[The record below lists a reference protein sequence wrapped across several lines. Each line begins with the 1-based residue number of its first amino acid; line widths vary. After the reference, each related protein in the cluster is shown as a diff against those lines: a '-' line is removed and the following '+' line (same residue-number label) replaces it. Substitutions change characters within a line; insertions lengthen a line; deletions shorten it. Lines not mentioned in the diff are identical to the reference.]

1 MVDYINFG
9 NIMKK
14 SVTEIEPKVNHDGF
28 TWVNLNKFSKK

>member
-1 MVDYINFG
+1 MVDFINFG

-28 TWVNLNKFSKK
+28 TW